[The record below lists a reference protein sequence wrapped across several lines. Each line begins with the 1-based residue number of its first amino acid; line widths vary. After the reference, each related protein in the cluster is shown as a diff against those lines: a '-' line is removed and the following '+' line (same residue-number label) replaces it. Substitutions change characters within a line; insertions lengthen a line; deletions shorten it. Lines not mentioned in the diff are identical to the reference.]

1 MNTGHHLFSYG
12 GSRAADSILYKNK
25 CKNEEE
31 TAMKNENKP
40 SIKIILIVI
49 VACFQLIGC
58 ASPKPVL
65 YPNAHLK
72 SVGQVQADKD
82 IAECQEIAEQY
93 ASSSN
98 TGKNI
103 AKNTAIGAGAGAA
116 GGAVAGAISG
126 SAGSGSAAGAAAGA
140 TIGLI
145 RSLFRGTEPNR
156 TFQNF
161 VDSCLR
167 DRGYESAGW
176 D

>member
-1 MNTGHHLFSYG
+1 VKY
-12 GSRAADSILYKNK
+12 
-25 CKNEEE
+25 EEG
-31 TAMKNENKP
+31 TSM
-40 SIKIILIVI
+40 IKESKLHTKTIPIVI
-49 VACFQLIGC
+49 VVCFQLAGC

-72 SVGQVQADKD
+72 SVGQEQADQD
-82 IAECQEIAEQY
+82 IAECQKIAEQY
-93 ASSSN
+93 TSSSN
-98 TGKNI
+98 TGKDI

-126 SAGSGSAAGAAAGA
+126 SAGTGSAAGAAAGA

-145 RSLFRGTEPNR
+145 RSLFRGAEPNR

>member
-1 MNTGHHLFSYG
+1 
-12 GSRAADSILYKNK
+12 
-25 CKNEEE
+25 
-31 TAMKNENKP
+31 MKKEGIIMKKENKLHTT
-40 SIKIILIVI
+40 IMLIVI
-49 VACFQLIGC
+49 VVCFQLTGC

-65 YPNAHLK
+65 YPNAHLE
-72 SVGQVQADKD
+72 SVGQVQADQD

-93 ASSSN
+93 TSSSN

-126 SAGSGSAAGAAAGA
+126 SAAGAAAGA

-145 RSLFRGTEPNR
+145 RSLIRGNEPNY

-167 DRGYESAGW
+167 DRGYESSGW

>member
-1 MNTGHHLFSYG
+1 
-12 GSRAADSILYKNK
+12 
-25 CKNEEE
+25 
-31 TAMKNENKP
+31 MKKENKLHTT
-40 SIKIILIVI
+40 IMLIVI
-49 VACFQLIGC
+49 VVCFQLTGC

-65 YPNAHLK
+65 YPNAHLE
-72 SVGQVQADKD
+72 SVGQVQADQD
-82 IAECQEIAEQY
+82 IAECQEIAEQFT
-93 ASSSN
+93 SSSNN

-145 RSLFRGTEPNR
+145 RSLIRGNEPNY
-156 TFQNF
+156 TYQNF

>member
-1 MNTGHHLFSYG
+1 
-12 GSRAADSILYKNK
+12 
-25 CKNEEE
+25 
-31 TAMKNENKP
+31 MKKESKLKT
-40 SIKIILIVI
+40 KIFPIVI
-49 VACFQLIGC
+49 MICFQLTGC
-58 ASPKPVL
+58 ASPRPVL
-65 YPNAHLK
+65 YPNAYLQK
-72 SVGQVQADKD
+72 VGQTQANQD
-82 IAECQEIAEQY
+82 IAECQEIAEKHV
-93 ASSSN
+93 SSSN

-103 AKNTAIGAGAGAA
+103 AKNTAMGAGIGAA
-116 GGAVAGAISG
+116 GGAVGGAVSG

-145 RSLFRGTEPNR
+145 RSLLRGAEPNP

>member
-1 MNTGHHLFSYG
+1 
-12 GSRAADSILYKNK
+12 
-25 CKNEEE
+25 
-31 TAMKNENKP
+31 MKKENKLQT
-40 SIKIILIVI
+40 KIILIVI
-49 VACFQLIGC
+49 VVCFQITGC

-65 YPNAHLK
+65 YPNAYLK
-72 SVGQVQADKD
+72 SVGQTQADQD
-82 IAECQEIAEQY
+82 ITECQEIAEEHV
-93 ASSSN
+93 SSSN

-103 AKNTAIGAGAGAA
+103 AKSTAMGAGMGAA
-116 GGAVAGAISG
+116 GGAVGGIISG
-126 SAGSGSAAGAAAGA
+126 SAGSGSAVGAAAGA

-145 RSLFRGTEPNR
+145 RGLFSGAEPNP